1 MIEKIKKVFGENP
14 DLVIRKVKI
23 NILHKIYVIFFDTLA
38 NQDKINEYILKKLTN
53 LNNIDN
59 LESLIPGSNI
69 VKLKSF
75 EEIEYYL
82 YNGFTIIVN
91 KNKLYAVETKANLDR
106 SIASNEVEIALKG
119 PKNAFNENYQSN
131 IGLIKRR
138 LKTNKLKICELNIG
152 RLSKSKIAIMYIDGI
167 TKMDLIQKI
176 KSKLENVDIDMINDS
191 EDLKKYL
198 TNTYVF
204 PTIIATERPD
214 RCAKSLSN
222 GKVVIIA
229 QESPT
234 ALILPAFLIDFLNPF
249 SDYYTKDFTI
259 SMTKILRFSCF
270 FLSMIVPA
278 FYIAIISF
286 NQEAVPTKL
295 ILNFAI
301 QRTGVPFPAVIE
313 CIIMLLLCEILRESD
328 LRFPNKYGS
337 AISILGALVLGE
349 SAVSAGLITPIM
361 IIVTSFTFITSLVFP
376 EIEITN
382 TLRVY
387 RFAFLLGSSFF
398 GLYGFLLMF
407 LLFLL
412 NLYSTES
419 VGIMYSFPVTPFDFT
434 YIKESILKLKNK
446 KRSKMLS
453 NNIIKEKTI

>member
-1 MIEKIKKVFGENP
+1 
-14 DLVIRKVKI
+14 
-23 NILHKIYVIFFDTLA
+23 
-38 NQDKINEYILKKLTN
+38 
-53 LNNIDN
+53 
-59 LESLIPGSNI
+59 
-69 VKLKSF
+69 
-75 EEIEYYL
+75 
-82 YNGFTIIVN
+82 
-91 KNKLYAVETKANLDR
+91 
-106 SIASNEVEIALKG
+106 
-119 PKNAFNENYQSN
+119 
-131 IGLIKRR
+131 
-138 LKTNKLKICELNIG
+138 
-152 RLSKSKIAIMYIDGI
+152 
-167 TKMDLIQKI
+167 
-176 KSKLENVDIDMINDS
+176 
-191 EDLKKYL
+191 
-198 TNTYVF
+198 
-204 PTIIATERPD
+204 
-214 RCAKSLSN
+214 
-222 GKVVIIA
+222 
-229 QESPT
+229 
-234 ALILPAFLIDFLNPF
+234 
-249 SDYYTKDFTI
+249 
-259 SMTKILRFSCF
+259 
-270 FLSMIVPA
+270 MIVPA

-286 NQEAVPTKL
+286 NQEAIPTKL

>member
-1 MIEKIKKVFGENP
+1 MINKLKKDFRQNP
-14 DLVIRKVKI
+14 DLVIRKIKI
-23 NILHKIYVIFFDTLA
+23 NILHKIYVVFFDTLS

-53 LNNIDN
+53 LNNLNN
-59 LESLIPGSNI
+59 LENLLPGSNF
-69 VKLKSF
+69 VKLNKYD
-75 EEIEYYL
+75 EIEYYL
-82 YNGFTIIVN
+82 YNGFTIIVE
-91 KNKLYAVETKANLDR
+91 KNKLYAIETKANLDR
-106 SIASNEVEIALKG
+106 SIPSNEVELSLKG
-119 PKNAFNENYQSN
+119 PKNSFNENYQTN

-152 RLSKSKIAIMYIDGI
+152 RLSKSKVAIMYIDGI
-167 TKMDLIQKI
+167 TKMDLVQDI
-176 KSKLENVDIDMINDS
+176 KKRLESVDIDMINDS

-234 ALILPAFLIDFLNPF
+234 ALILPAFLIDFINPF
-249 SDYYTKDFTI
+249 SDYYTKNFTI
-259 SMTKILRFSCF
+259 TMTKILRLSCF
-270 FLSMIVPA
+270 LLSMLVPA
-278 FYIAIISF
+278 FYISIISF

-313 CIIMLLLCEILRESD
+313 CTIMLILCEILRESD

-349 SAVSAGLITPIM
+349 SAVNAGLITPIM

-382 TLRVY
+382 TLRTY
-387 RFAFLLGSSFF
+387 RFAFLLVSSFF
-398 GLYGFLLMF
+398 GLYGFLVMF
-407 LLFLL
+407 ICFLL

-419 VGIMYSFPVTPFDFT
+419 VGVKYSFPITPFDFT
-434 YIKESILKLKNK
+434 YFKKSFIKMKNR

-453 NNIIKEKTI
+453 NNITKEKTI

>member
-1 MIEKIKKVFGENP
+1 MINKLKKDFRQNP
-14 DLVIRKVKI
+14 DLVIRKIKI
-23 NILHKIYVIFFDTLA
+23 NILHKIYVVFFDTLS

-53 LNNIDN
+53 LNNLNDLEN
-59 LESLIPGSNI
+59 LLPGSNF
-69 VKLKSF
+69 VKLNKYD
-75 EEIEYYL
+75 EIEYYL
-82 YNGFTIIVN
+82 YNGFTIIVEN
-91 KNKLYAVETKANLDR
+91 NKLYAIETKANLDR
-106 SIASNEVEIALKG
+106 SIPSNEVELSLKG
-119 PKNAFNENYQSN
+119 PKNAFNENYQTN

-152 RLSKSKIAIMYIDGI
+152 RLSKSKVAIMYIDGI
-167 TKMDLIQKI
+167 TNMDLVQDI
-176 KSKLENVDIDMINDS
+176 KKRLESVDIDMINDS

-234 ALILPAFLIDFLNPF
+234 ALILPAFLIDFINPF
-249 SDYYTKDFTI
+249 SDYYTKNFTI
-259 SMTKILRFSCF
+259 TMTKILRLSCF
-270 FLSMIVPA
+270 LLSMLVPA
-278 FYIAIISF
+278 FYISIISF

-313 CIIMLLLCEILRESD
+313 CTIMLILCEILRESD

-349 SAVSAGLITPIM
+349 SAVNAGLITPIM

-382 TLRVY
+382 TLRTY
-387 RFAFLLGSSFF
+387 RFAFLLVSSFF
-398 GLYGFLLMF
+398 GLYGFLVMF
-407 LLFLL
+407 ICFLL

-419 VGIMYSFPVTPFDFT
+419 VGVKYSFPITPFDFT
-434 YIKESILKLKNK
+434 YFKKSFIKMKNR

-453 NNIIKEKTI
+453 NNITKEKTI

>member
-1 MIEKIKKVFGENP
+1 MINKLKKDFRQNP
-14 DLVIRKVKI
+14 DLVIRKIKI
-23 NILHKIYVIFFDTLA
+23 NILHKIYVVFFDTLS

-53 LNNIDN
+53 LNNLNDLEN
-59 LESLIPGSNI
+59 LLPGSNF
-69 VKLKSF
+69 VKLNKYD
-75 EEIEYYL
+75 EIEYFL
-82 YNGFTIIVN
+82 YNGFTIIVDN
-91 KNKLYAVETKANLDR
+91 NKLYAIETKANLDR
-106 SIASNEVEIALKG
+106 SIPSNEVELSLKG
-119 PKNAFNENYQSN
+119 PKNSFNENYQTN

-152 RLSKSKIAIMYIDGI
+152 RLSKSKVAIMYIDGI
-167 TKMDLIQKI
+167 TKMDLVQDI
-176 KSKLENVDIDMINDS
+176 KKRLESVDIDMINDS

-234 ALILPAFLIDFLNPF
+234 ALILPAFLIDFINPF
-249 SDYYTKDFTI
+249 SDYYTKNFTI
-259 SMTKILRFSCF
+259 TMTKILRLSCF
-270 FLSMIVPA
+270 LLSMLVPA
-278 FYIAIISF
+278 FYISIISF

-313 CIIMLLLCEILRESD
+313 CTIMLILCEILRESD

-349 SAVSAGLITPIM
+349 SAVNAGLITPIM

-382 TLRVY
+382 TLRTY
-387 RFAFLLGSSFF
+387 RFAFLLVSSFF
-398 GLYGFLLMF
+398 GLYGFLVMF
-407 LLFLL
+407 ICFLL

-419 VGIMYSFPVTPFDFT
+419 VGVKYSFPITPFDFT
-434 YIKESILKLKNK
+434 YFKKSFIKMKNR

-453 NNIIKEKTI
+453 NNITKEKTI

>member
-1 MIEKIKKVFGENP
+1 MINKLKKDFRQNP
-14 DLVIRKVKI
+14 DLVIRKIKI
-23 NILHKIYVIFFDTLA
+23 NILHKIYVVFFDTLS

-53 LNNIDN
+53 LNNLNN
-59 LESLIPGSNI
+59 LENLLPGSNF
-69 VKLKSF
+69 VKLNKYD
-75 EEIEYYL
+75 EIEYYL
-82 YNGFTIIVN
+82 YNGFTIIVDN
-91 KNKLYAVETKANLDR
+91 NKLYAIETKANLDR
-106 SIASNEVEIALKG
+106 SIPSNEVELSLKG
-119 PKNAFNENYQSN
+119 PKNAFNENYQTN

-152 RLSKSKIAIMYIDGI
+152 RLSKSKVAIMYIDGI
-167 TKMDLIQKI
+167 TKMDLVQDI
-176 KSKLENVDIDMINDS
+176 KKRLESVDIDMINDS

-234 ALILPAFLIDFLNPF
+234 ALILPAFLIDFINPF
-249 SDYYTKDFTI
+249 SDYYTKNFTI
-259 SMTKILRFSCF
+259 TMTKILRLSCF
-270 FLSMIVPA
+270 LLSMLVPA
-278 FYIAIISF
+278 FYISIISF

-313 CIIMLLLCEILRESD
+313 CTIMLILCEILRESD

-349 SAVSAGLITPIM
+349 SAVNAGLITPIM

-382 TLRVY
+382 TLRTY
-387 RFAFLLGSSFF
+387 RFAFLLVSSFF
-398 GLYGFLLMF
+398 GLYGFLVMF
-407 LLFLL
+407 ICFLL

-419 VGIMYSFPVTPFDFT
+419 VGVKYSFPITPFDFT
-434 YIKESILKLKNK
+434 YFKKSFIKMKNR

-453 NNIIKEKTI
+453 NNITKEKTI